1 MLFLWLIMASAT
13 LCYQYLFLY
22 DFLFIHSKMSIGV
35 LEKGYL
41 NLMKNLPIVFLF
53 IHSKMPIGVLE
64 KGYLNLMKNLP
75 IVLWKNNCSECF
87 CILFRKTSMVESF
100 LGVLA
105 GLPGTLPKI
114 SLEQL
119 LCRVPVSACFVK
131 KELHSTSYSRN
142 FVEF

>member
-41 NLMKNLPIVFLF
+41 NLMKNLPIV
-53 IHSKMPIGVLE
+53 
-64 KGYLNLMKNLP
+64 
-75 IVLWKNNCSECF
+75 LWKNNCSECF
-87 CILFRKTSMVESF
+87 CILFSMVESF

-105 GLPGTLPKI
+105 GFPGTLPKI